1 MGDPIRGQPRKV
13 QRDVAIFGEIFYFG
27 GFLVLPMGDLEDI
40 HRSARCKMKERY
52 RKRNR
57 GIRGKYQG
65 IRERE
70 GKIRGNGDLRETQGD
85 PGEVQRDPGR
95 YPTAE
100 IFVLHKEEPEEIQGD
115 PEKTLTNGEWKI
127 QRKQGDV
134 GWEIKKRYRKI
145 HVIPGCLR
153 GIQDIQK
160 KYREMWNKRSRG
172 NTRRSE
178 EDTE

>member
-27 GFLVLPMGDLEDI
+27 GFLVPPMGDLEDI
-40 HRSARCKMKERY
+40 QRSARCKMKERY
-52 RKRNR
+52 RKRTR

-85 PGEVQRDPGR
+85 PGR

-100 IFVLHKEEPEEIQGD
+100 IFVPHKGEPEEIQGD
-115 PEKTLTNGEWKI
+115 PEKTLANGEWKI

-145 HVIPGCLR
+145 HVIPGCLT

-160 KYREMWNKRSRG
+160 KYREMRNERSRG